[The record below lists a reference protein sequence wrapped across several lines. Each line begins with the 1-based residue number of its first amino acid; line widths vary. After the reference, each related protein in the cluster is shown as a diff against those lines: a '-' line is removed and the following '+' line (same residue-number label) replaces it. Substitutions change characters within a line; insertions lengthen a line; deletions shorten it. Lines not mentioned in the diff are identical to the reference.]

1 MCCPYNNAEIIALE
15 DTPYLRGSIPWR
27 RLALLDNVN
36 SLFLLCTQIP
46 LKLYKNFR
54 ARSPA
59 IRSAQTRFL
68 RDQIQHLIGAD
79 DAVARTRAAVAVPT
93 TRHAAGLARP
103 HLADDPL
110 DFRPRH
116 SMSHAYVAK
125 YVLDGLG
132 GHSSSRS
139 TPRAAAAAAAAI
151 IDCRGGVDYVLLK
164 SPWEFLRVAMT
175 ILRGRG
181 GWG

>member
-15 DTPYLRGSIPWR
+15 DTPYLRRSIPWR

-125 YVLDGLG
+125 HVLDGIG

-139 TPRAAAAAAAAI
+139 TPRAAAAI

-164 SPWEFLRVAMT
+164 SPWEFLRVAMP
-175 ILRGRG
+175 ILQGRGR
-181 GWG
+181 

>member
-1 MCCPYNNAEIIALE
+1 MYTKTVQTLQELPRE
-15 DTPYLRGSIPWR
+15 DGAPWPLSSGILTPPEECQAPGLRDR
-27 RLALLDNVN
+27 TV
-36 SLFLLCTQIP
+36 
-46 LKLYKNFR
+46 
-54 ARSPA
+54 
-59 IRSAQTRFL
+59 RSAQTRFL

-79 DAVARTRAAVAVPT
+79 DAVARPRAAAVAVPT
-93 TRHAAGLARP
+93 TRHTTGLARP
-103 HLADDPL
+103 HLANDPL

-132 GHSSSRS
+132 GHDISRS
-139 TPRAAAAAAAAI
+139 TRRRAAAAAI

-181 GWG
+181 G